1 MRGAATVRKKPT
13 AGRQKDKSAAPAP
26 PSAHVVIAEAY
37 QALFAANGH
46 QRWWPGDSAFEI
58 MVGAVLTQNTAW
70 TNVEKAITNLKKAKA
85 LTPQAIVKAHPKKLA
100 GWLKPSGYFN
110 IKVRR
115 VKAMCAWLMMQ
126 GGVRRLAKVPTSE
139 LRHALLAVHGIGPE
153 TADDILLYAFHRPVF
168 VIDAYTRR
176 LFHRL
181 GLITGKEDYETLRQL
196 FEKVLDAD
204 VQLFN
209 EYHALIVIHGKDVC
223 KKKPL
228 CNHCCLAKRC
238 SFRRDAVIS

>member
-1 MRGAATVRKKPT
+1 MKPRTTVPDVYRK
-13 AGRQKDKSAAPAP
+13 
-26 PSAHVVIAEAY
+26 
-37 QALFAANGH
+37 LFAANGH

-70 TNVEKAITNLKKAKA
+70 TNVEKAITNLKNAGA

-110 IKVRR
+110 IKARR
-115 VKAMCAWLMMQ
+115 VKAMCAWLLAQ
-126 GGVRRLAKVPTSE
+126 GGVHRLARVPTPE

-176 LFHRL
+176 IFQRL
-181 GLITGKEDYETLRQL
+181 GLIAGKEDYETLRQF
-196 FEKVLDAD
+196 FEKALDSD

-238 SFRRDAVIS
+238 CYRRDAANEMDRINRISQDLQD

>member
-13 AGRQKDKSAAPAP
+13 AGRRKDKLAAPTHPGAY
-26 PSAHVVIAEAY
+26 VVIPQVY
-37 QALFAANGH
+37 KTLFAANGH
-46 QRWWPGDSAFEI
+46 QRWWPGDTAFEI

-70 TNVEKAITNLKKAKA
+70 TNVERAITNLKNAKV
-85 LTPQAIVKAHPKKLA
+85 LTPQAIVQAHPKRLA

-110 IKVRR
+110 IKTRR
-115 VKAMCAWLMMQ
+115 VKAMCAWLMAQ
-126 GGVRRLAKVPTSE
+126 GGVRRLSKVPTPE
-139 LRHALLAVHGIGPE
+139 LRQALLAVHGIGPE

-176 LFHRL
+176 IFQRL
-181 GLITGKEDYETLRQL
+181 GLIAGKEDYETLRQL
-196 FEKVLDAD
+196 FEKALDTD
-204 VQLFN
+204 VPLFN

-228 CNHCCLAKRC
+228 CNQCCLAKRC
-238 SFRRDAVIS
+238 SYRRDAVT

>member
-1 MRGAATVRKKPT
+1 M
-13 AGRQKDKSAAPAP
+13 
-26 PSAHVVIAEAY
+26 
-37 QALFAANGH
+37 LFAANGP

-85 LTPQAIVKAHPKKLA
+85 LTPQAIVQAHPKKLA
-100 GWLKPSGYFN
+100 GLLKPSGYFN
-110 IKVRR
+110 IKAQR
-115 VKAMCAWLMMQ
+115 VKAMCVWLLAQ
-126 GGVRRLAKVPTSE
+126 GGVRRLVKVPTPE

-176 LFHRL
+176 IFQRL
-181 GLITGKEDYETLRQL
+181 GLIHGKEKYETLRQL
-196 FEKVLDAD
+196 FEDMLDAD
-204 VQLFN
+204 VHLFN

-223 KKKPL
+223 KKKPV
-228 CNHCCLAKRC
+228 CRHCCLVKHCPSQDDVWNRHSHLSSAERVLG
-238 SFRRDAVIS
+238 R